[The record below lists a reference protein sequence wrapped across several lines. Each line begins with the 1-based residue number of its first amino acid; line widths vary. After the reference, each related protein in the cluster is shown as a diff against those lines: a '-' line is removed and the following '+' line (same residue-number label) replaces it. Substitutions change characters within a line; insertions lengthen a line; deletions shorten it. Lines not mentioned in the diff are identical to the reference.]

1 MHDNDKAEI
10 AWKWLYRSLFD
21 RIETIADDP
30 TGDLSAVLRDI
41 ESIVFA
47 MNVISQ
53 DFKILFK
60 DIERTLSEKELAH
73 YKEISQKLADNKQ
86 IDNDTFMQVV
96 SVISQ
101 HTSGM
106 FE

>member
-21 RIETIADDP
+21 RIETIAENP
-30 TGDLSAVLRDI
+30 SGDFDAVLRDI

-60 DIERTLSEKELAH
+60 DIERTLPEKELAH
-73 YKEISQKLADNKQ
+73 YKEVVHKLATNKE
-86 IDNDTFMQVV
+86 INNDAFMQVV